1 MAQPETGGDEAS
13 IVEIGLPNH
22 APGSKDPDAASD
34 KPGDD
39 DATSVKSF
47 ETATS
52 ALFSDR
58 SLDSGPDERSVG
70 LNIIRNG
77 GWSGSQYDDYE

>member
-1 MAQPETGGDEAS
+1 MPQPGTGAEETSNA
-13 IVEIGLPNH
+13 EIGHPSN
-22 APGSKDPDAASD
+22 APGGEDPNAVSN

-39 DATSVKSF
+39 DAASVKSF

-52 ALFSDR
+52 ALISDR
-58 SLDSGPDERSVG
+58 SSDSGPDERSLG
-70 LNIIRNG
+70 LNIITNG